1 MLVRQSSDSRIGLLL
16 YRLNVRSAFLQ
27 SSVFFDSNLSC
38 FNRRSVELQ
47 RAGSGLLDK
56 VITDTRSL
64 KQIPL
69 TEFSSDKD
77 SGKWSFVR
85 QHWGYLCWILGE
97 LYARWPVLHDR
108 IAGSGVD
115 PSRLLVFWSHPLTDH
130 WLNSKWILCNCYK
143 FIVWSK
149 VMYKFIHGSFAFSPG

>member
-1 MLVRQSSDSRIGLLL
+1 MLVVAVRCLTIVRFK
-16 YRLNVRSAFLQ
+16 YRFFTVQAQCSKYLFCKVQFF
-27 SSVFFDSNLSC
+27 FFDYHLSC
-38 FNRRSVELQ
+38 FHRRSVELQ

-77 SGKWSFVR
+77 SGKWSFLR
-85 QHWGYLCWILGE
+85 QHWGYLCLILRE
-97 LYARWPVLHDR
+97 LYARWPVLHER

-115 PSRLLVFWSHPLTDH
+115 PSRLLVFWSHPLTR
-130 WLNSKWILCNCYK
+130 Y
-143 FIVWSK
+143 V
-149 VMYKFIHGSFAFSPG
+149 FSRSLAQIQVDSLQLLQVYCLK

>member
-1 MLVRQSSDSRIGLLL
+1 MLVVAREILDNRQIQEEVFYCTG
-16 YRLNVRSAFLQ
+16 
-27 SSVFFDSNLSC
+27 SVFEEPFCKVHFFFFEYHLSC
-38 FNRRSVELQ
+38 FHHRSVELQ

-77 SGKWSFVR
+77 SGKWSFLR
-85 QHWGYLCWILGE
+85 QHWGYLCLILRE

-115 PSRLLVFWSHPLTDH
+115 PSRLLVFWSHPLTRYVFNRSLAQLQVDSLQLLH
-130 WLNSKWILCNCYK
+130 VYCLK
-143 FIVWSK
+143 
-149 VMYKFIHGSFAFSPG
+149 